1 MNTLTNLK
9 YLIGEEFE
17 KVVDDIICAFV
28 EEGHVIVKDSED
40 NGYDKIAY
48 IDSVDSTQYLFRL
61 EDGKIVD
68 VWEY

>member
-1 MNTLTNLK
+1 MNTLESLK

-17 KVVDDIICAFV
+17 NVVDDIMCAFP
-28 EEGHVIVKDSED
+28 EEGNIIVKDSEN

-48 IDSVDSTQYLFRL
+48 MDDTDSTQYLFKL

-68 VWEY
+68 VWEA

>member
-28 EEGHVIVKDSED
+28 EEGHVIVKYSED